1 MCYLDIYSKKSF
13 DMYEDV
19 LMYIHPSR
27 TYAWSFCCIACGFF
41 FFLREQ
47 INISLVV
54 FFPFLLFFFSN
65 PLAARSVP
73 AVLSATEVEAARGV
87 F

>member
-1 MCYLDIYSKKSF
+1 MRMSSCIFILP
-13 DMYEDV
+13 E
-19 LMYIHPSR
+19 LMHDPF
-27 TYAWSFCCIACGFF
+27 AALPVGFF
-41 FFLREQ
+41 FFFKGANKHFLSGFF
-47 INISLVV
+47 SLPIV
-54 FFPFLLFFFSN
+54 FFFN

>member
-41 FFLREQ
+41 FFFKGANKHFLSGFF
-47 INISLVV
+47 SLPIV
-54 FFPFLLFFFSN
+54 FFFN